1 MKVFL
6 GGNLVSTS
14 DTLKTLKSGLKIEY
28 FDPSSLPNDFHSFK
42 INKEEWANCDFCLYV
57 MTPLMKGFDNIV
69 SVVDDSNKRPNK
81 TIYCFIIEDSGSKFT
96 EHQVKS
102 LKAIGET
109 VKKNGAMWFESLEE
123 VMSFLNTKSE

>member
-14 DTLKTLKSGLKIEY
+14 DTLKTLKSGLKIKY

-42 INKEEWANCDFCLYV
+42 INKEEWVNCDFCLYV
-57 MTPLMKGFDNIV
+57 MTPLMKGFDNVV

-81 TIYCFIIEDSGSKFT
+81 TIFCFIIEDSGSKFT

>member
-14 DTLKTLKSGLKIEY
+14 ETLKSLKSGLKLKY

-81 TIYCFIIEDSGSKFT
+81 PYI
-96 EHQVKS
+96 VLS
-102 LKAIGET
+102 LRIVGQ
-109 VKKNGAMWFESLEE
+109 NLLNIRLSL
-123 VMSFLNTKSE
+123 LKQLGKR

>member
-14 DTLKTLKSGLKIEY
+14 DTLKTLKSGLKIKY
-28 FDPSSLPNDFHSFK
+28 FDPSSLPNDFHGFK

-81 TIYCFIIEDSGSKFT
+81 TIFCFIIEDSGSKFT